1 MSALEN
7 QFAEPQF
14 AITPPYTIADFETFL
29 DQPENYD
36 QIFELINGEIVAVPS
51 NPYVSKI
58 AGKIIFFLQLFLVQ
72 NNLKDHVTAEAAG
85 YIIQNNVY
93 APDVAYV
100 SHDRQAELP
109 RKGFNPGPPDLAV
122 EVISDP
128 TNWHEQQQLRRK
140 IVVYLEAGV
149 VVWIVDAEARTI
161 EVYTPGEPMQ
171 VLGIKDTLTVEKL
184 LPGFQLSLADL
195 FDTKEEEE

>member
-7 QFAEPQF
+7 QFAEPQL
-14 AITPPYTIADFETFL
+14 AIVPPSTIADFETFL
-29 DQPENYD
+29 DQPANYD

-51 NPYVSKI
+51 NPYVSYI
-58 AGKIIFFLQLFLVQ
+58 AGQIFFFIRLFLEQ
-72 NNLKDHVTAEAAG
+72 HDLGRLTGEAAG
-85 YIIQNNVY
+85 YIIQGNVY

-100 SHDRQAELP
+100 SHKRQAELP

-128 TNWHEQQQLRRK
+128 TNGQEQQQLRRK

-171 VLGIKDTLTVEKL
+171 LLAIQDTLTVEKL
-184 LPGFQLSLADL
+184 LPGFQLPLADL
-195 FDTKEEEE
+195 FSKEKEEE

>member
-7 QFAEPQF
+7 QFAEPQL
-14 AITPPYTIADFETFL
+14 AIVPPSTIADFETFL

-58 AGKIIFFLQLFLVQ
+58 AGRISYFVRHFLFQ
-72 NNLKDHVTAEAAG
+72 NNLEDHVTAEAAG

-100 SHDRQAELP
+100 SHQRQAELP

-128 TNWHEQQQLRRK
+128 TNGQEQQQLRRK

-171 VLGIKDTLTVEKL
+171 LLAIQDTLTVEKL

-195 FDTKEEEE
+195 FSKEKEEE

>member
-7 QFAEPQF
+7 QFAEPQL
-14 AITPPYTIADFETFL
+14 AIVPPSTIADFETFL

-51 NPYVSKI
+51 NPYVSSI
-58 AGKIIFFLQLFLVQ
+58 AMHIVILIGSYLTQHGLDDYI
-72 NNLKDHVTAEAAG
+72 TGEAAG
-85 YIIQNNVY
+85 YIIQGNVY

-100 SHDRQAELP
+100 SHQRQAELP

-128 TNWHEQQQLRRK
+128 NNGQEQQQLRRK
-140 IVVYLEAGV
+140 VSVYLAAGV
-149 VVWIVDAEARTI
+149 VVWVVDAETRTI
-161 EVYTPGEPMQ
+161 EVYTPGEPLQ
-171 VLGIKDTLTVEKL
+171 LLGIQDTLTVEKL
-184 LPGFQLSLADL
+184 LPGFQLPLADL
-195 FDTKEEEE
+195 FGTEKKEE